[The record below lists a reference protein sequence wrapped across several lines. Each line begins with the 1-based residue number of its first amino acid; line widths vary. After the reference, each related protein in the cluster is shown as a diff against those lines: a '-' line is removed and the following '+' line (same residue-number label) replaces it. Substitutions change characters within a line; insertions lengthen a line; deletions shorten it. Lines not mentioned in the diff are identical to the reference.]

1 MLARKIRLLCR
12 CLSLILMQAK
22 PTNAIALNFNPVHSF
37 WWCNLGLQSN
47 LPTHWRKYHWMSLNS
62 IYFFEK
68 CQYYNW
74 LSLNIETNWSLE
86 HQNYA
91 KNSLEEDKVN
101 DDFAEASVLHYFH
114 QVQMPYKYN
123 FLQIHKYKTFCPQIK
138 LFTSRKCKLA
148 QH

>member
-1 MLARKIRLLCR
+1 
-12 CLSLILMQAK
+12 MQPGFAACHWFWCKRPQTK

-37 WWCNLGLQSN
+37 WWCNLGLKSN
-47 LPTHWRKYHWMSLNS
+47 LPTHWENITGGFCILYTCLRNVNIIVGWVW
-62 IYFFEK
+62 IFW
-68 CQYYNW
+68 Q
-74 LSLNIETNWSLE
+74 IETNWNHE

-91 KNSLEEDKVN
+91 KNSLEEAKVN
-101 DDFAEASVLHYFH
+101 DDFAEALFPP
-114 QVQMPYKYN
+114 VQMPYKYK